1 MSFNHVLCYGTLN
14 PDLIYYINSLPNSGG
29 DIRSNRY
36 KIRPGGTAI
45 NCAENINNWSIK
57 VSVAGN
63 SLADDALG
71 SYLIKYL
78 DDLNINHDL
87 VDKNSKI
94 TPSCSIFVEESGE
107 RTIVSSGYKDSF
119 WSNLNNLKGFDSL
132 LIDRYSVTFIREY
145 LKELKIKNNLF
156 LVQAGYEEE
165 IDYKID
171 FLVVSKNEIDV
182 SEANKILENDLAKY
196 ILLTSSNLPARLLG
210 KEGAI
215 EIVPPDF
222 KSVDSTGA
230 GDCTAAYI
238 AAFGNEEITEVV
250 KKACA
255 AGAILAGTNE
265 LPSISKINEISKL
278 VEVNPR

>member
-210 KEGAI
+210 KEGQ
-215 EIVPPDF
+215 
-222 KSVDSTGA
+222 
-230 GDCTAAYI
+230 
-238 AAFGNEEITEVV
+238 
-250 KKACA
+250 
-255 AGAILAGTNE
+255 
-265 LPSISKINEISKL
+265 SKL
-278 VEVNPR
+278 FLQILNQLTQQCWRLYSSIHRCFW